1 MYRRFRTAKT
11 APANE
16 NKCSEKSGS
25 LHISLWGNRWNRA
38 FSDYKMEY
46 FSD

>member
-1 MYRRFRTAKT
+1 MNK
-11 APANE
+11 

-25 LHISLWGNRWNRA
+25 LRIFLWGNRWNRA
-38 FSDYKMEY
+38 FSDYKVGY